1 MANESYSSLRM
12 SSSEQAFLD
21 RIAEHERLIHKVC
34 RLYADDPADRADLFQ
49 EILCQAWRSHAG
61 FREEAR
67 FSTWLYR
74 VALNTAITYLRKK
87 RRPGEA
93 ATDAEWVRHESPQD
107 PYAEEVS
114 LMYAAINRLSRI
126 DKAIILLYLED
137 CSYDDMSDIMGM
149 SVSNIGVRLN
159 RIRKRLK
166 EDCEHQK
173 SERDGS

>member
-1 MANESYSSLRM
+1 MNSGER
-12 SSSEQAFLD
+12 EFLD

-34 RLYADDPADRADLFQ
+34 RLYADESADREDLFQ
-49 EILCQAWRSHAG
+49 EILCQAWRSYAR
-61 FREEAR
+61 FREESR

-74 VALNTAITYLRKK
+74 VALNTAITHLRKK
-87 RRPGEA
+87 RRPGDVPVSE
-93 ATDAEWVRHESPQD
+93 EWVRHESLVD
-107 PYAEEVS
+107 PYAEEVA
-114 LMYAAINRLSRI
+114 LMYAAINRLSKI

-137 CSYDDMSDIMGM
+137 CSYDDMSEIMGM

-173 SERDGS
+173 SARDGS

>member
-1 MANESYSSLRM
+1 M

-21 RIAEHERLIHKVC
+21 RIAEHERLIHKIC
-34 RLYADDPADRADLFQ
+34 RLYADESADREDLFQ
-49 EILCQAWRSHAG
+49 EILCQAWRSYAG
-61 FREEAR
+61 FRAESR

-74 VALNTAITYLRKK
+74 VALNTAITHLRKK
-87 RRPGEA
+87 RRPGDVSASE
-93 ATDAEWVRHESPQD
+93 EWVRNEAPPD
-107 PYAEEVS
+107 PYAEEVE
-114 LMYAAINRLSRI
+114 LMYAAINRLSKI

-137 CSYDDMSDIMGM
+137 CSYDDMSEIMGM

-173 SERDGS
+173 SARDGS

>member
-1 MANESYSSLRM
+1 MISGEKD
-12 SSSEQAFLD
+12 FLD
-21 RIAEHERLIHKVC
+21 RIADHERLIHKVC
-34 RLYADDPADRADLFQ
+34 RLYADESADREDLFQ
-49 EILCQAWRSHAG
+49 EILCQAWRSYAG
-61 FREEAR
+61 FREESR

-74 VALNTAITYLRKK
+74 VALNTAITHLRKK
-87 RRPGEA
+87 RRPGDVSAGE
-93 ATDAEWVRHESPQD
+93 EWVRHEAPTD
-107 PYAEEVS
+107 PYAEEVDI
-114 LMYAAINRLSRI
+114 MYAAINRLSKI

-173 SERDGS
+173 QGRDGS

>member
-1 MANESYSSLRM
+1 MNA
-12 SSSEQAFLD
+12 SEQAFLE

-34 RLYADDPADRADLFQ
+34 RLYADDPADREDLFQ
-49 EILCQAWRSHAG
+49 EILCQAWRSYAG
-61 FREEAR
+61 FRAESR

-74 VALNTAITYLRKK
+74 VALNTAITHLRKK
-87 RRPGEA
+87 RRFGADEA
-93 ATDAEWVRHESPQD
+93 GPDWVRNETQADHYE
-107 PYAEEVS
+107 EEVQ

-137 CSYDDMSDIMGM
+137 CSYEDMSEIMGM

-173 SERDGS
+173 STRDGS

>member
-1 MANESYSSLRM
+1 MISGEKD
-12 SSSEQAFLD
+12 FLD
-21 RIAEHERLIHKVC
+21 RIADHERLIHKVC
-34 RLYADDPADRADLFQ
+34 RLYADESVDREDLFQ
-49 EILCQAWRSHAG
+49 EILCQAWRSYAG
-61 FREEAR
+61 FREESR

-74 VALNTAITYLRKK
+74 VALNTAITHLRKK
-87 RRPGEA
+87 RRPGDVSAGE
-93 ATDAEWVRHESPQD
+93 EWVRHEAPTD
-107 PYAEEVS
+107 PYAEEVDI
-114 LMYAAINRLSRI
+114 MYAAINRLSKI

-173 SERDGS
+173 QGRDGS